1 MSDESLIKACAKG
14 DELAQ
19 KRLFNQL
26 SPQMYG
32 VCLRYA
38 IDEHQAMDM
47 LQDGFVKVFQGL
59 DKYGFSGS
67 FEGWVRRIIVNT
79 CLDTLRREKKYKNQQ
94 GIDDELLQQGADEE
108 ITTDINTAEL
118 LKLVQKL
125 PEGYRMVFN
134 MYVIEGYPHKE
145 IADVLGIT
153 ESTSKTQLRKAKL
166 QLQEWIN
173 GLNLRY

>member
-38 IDEHQAMDM
+38 VDEHQAMDM

-59 DKYGFSGS
+59 DSYGFGGS
-67 FEGWVRRIIVNT
+67 FEGWVRRIVVNT
-79 CLDTLRREKKYKNQQ
+79 CLDTLRREKKHRNQQ
-94 GIDDELLQQGADEE
+94 EIDDDLLSEGADEE
-108 ITTDINTAEL
+108 ITTNINAEEL

-145 IADVLGIT
+145 IAETLGIT

-166 QLQEWIN
+166 QLQEWVN